1 MRHGTYVIPGTLLA
15 FCALGAGAAAQ
26 TETAAAAQ
34 VAEGSADSS
43 VSLLTLDQAIDIAT
57 GSNPLYR
64 QELNTLE
71 LSGSARQRI
80 VGDFLPSVSISA
92 ATAQGFE
99 RQSVGIDDFG
109 RPIPNPDVRTTYRS
123 SSNQG
128 LSFDWTLFDGLQRFQ
143 QLKEQEAQ
151 VRAWQGSANT
161 RLAQVVADVERAFFR
176 AQLLRDR
183 VALEEEVLRVSN
195 RVLEATERLFAL
207 AAQSRAD
214 VLGARVD
221 VQRQDQALESAR
233 RDYLKELLALRRHM
247 GDPAIGEFEL
257 QDAPL
262 DVFDPATLDLQDL
275 LSRADESSP
284 QILQSEATVALN
296 RASASRERGTRWPTL
311 SFSGGVGRYGWGLDQ
326 DALFDVTPTEQTS
339 GSLSLGLS
347 WNIFDGFDRQYAIAS
362 ADVES
367 RNASESLRETRL
379 ATEQEVRGGLIDLE
393 AAFTNLETALSAR
406 ESAEERLRLQSEEYL
421 LAASTF
427 LELQQVVSQA
437 AAAARDALQA
447 RYEFIDAR
455 ITLEQSI
462 GARITGAGAG
472 SSGTH

>member
-1 MRHGTYVIPGTLLA
+1 MRNRTHVIPGALVALCTLST
-15 FCALGAGAAAQ
+15 GGAAQ
-26 TETAAAAQ
+26 METAAAPTGA
-34 VAEGSADSS
+34 AGADPPAP
-43 VSLLTLDQAIDIAT
+43 LMTLDQAIGIAT
-57 GSNPLYR
+57 GSNPLYQ
-64 QELNTLE
+64 QELNTLG
-71 LSGSARQRI
+71 LAGSARQRI

-123 SSNQG
+123 SSSQG
-128 LSFDWTLFDGLQRFQ
+128 LTFDWTIFDGLQRFQ
-143 QLKEQEAQ
+143 QLKEQDAQ
-151 VRAWQGSANT
+151 VEAWQGSANT
-161 RLAQVVADVERAFFR
+161 RLAEVVADVERAFFR

-183 VALEEEVLRVSN
+183 VALEEEVLRVST

-233 RDYLKELLALRRHM
+233 RDYLQELLELRRLM

-257 QDAPL
+257 EDTPL
-262 DVFDPATLDLQDL
+262 EVFDPATLDLQDL
-275 LSRADESSP
+275 LARADQGSP

-296 RASASRERGTRWPTL
+296 RASARRERGTRWPTL
-311 SFSGGVGRYGWGLDQ
+311 NVNGSVGRYGWGLDQ
-326 DALFDVTPTEQTS
+326 EALFDVSPTEQTS

-367 RNASESLRETRL
+367 RNAAESLRETRL
-379 ATEQEVRGGLIDLE
+379 ATERNVRGGVINLE
-393 AAFTNLETALSAR
+393 AAYTNLETALSAR

-437 AAAARDALQA
+437 ADAARDVLQA

-462 GARITGAGAG
+462 GARITGAATG
-472 SSGTH
+472 SDGTP